1 MTEKERES
9 IFKEWIAQYKALL
22 FKVVR
27 AYAFTAEDQDDLF
40 QEISIQVWKSIASF
54 KGEAKVSTWLYK
66 VSLNT
71 ALRWVKKTKSY
82 QNNLQKIEGE
92 LLIIDKAEPTDE
104 RLDWIY
110 DKIAQMDKI
119 DRSLTLLLLDGFG
132 YKEMSEIVGIK
143 ASNVGVKIH
152 RIKNQLIKESKNYA
166 SHGI

>member
-1 MTEKERES
+1 MTEGERES
-9 IFKEWIAQYKALL
+9 IFKEWVAQYKALL

-27 AYAFTAEDQDDLF
+27 AYAFNTEDQDDLF
-40 QEISIQVWKSIASF
+40 QEIAIQVWQSIPSF
-54 KGEAKVSTWLYK
+54 KQEAKVSTWLYK

-71 ALRWVKKTKSY
+71 ALRWVKKTNKY
-82 QNNLQKIEGE
+82 QSNLDSIDDEMP
-92 LLIIDKAEPTDE
+92 IIDKSEHADE

-110 DKIAQMDKI
+110 EKISRMDKV

-132 YKEMSEIVGIK
+132 YKEMSEILGIK